1 MPPASGNGSAA
12 KEENPINRDMSR
24 EFFSQNQAQIKDLN
38 ASSLRS
44 MTFLFWGVTGML
56 SVLSFIPAAVRISP
70 VMPTSYR
77 FLFLA
82 FFAFYTCCMFFLAIF
97 RKLVRLHPLPGIYVE
112 FVFFYIFLIAI
123 QMLHPV
129 PLPYIFIVAFRV
141 MIPVLVLDRWWKQF
155 IVHNSIMIVALVLSY
170 FTKPEEYFLIDIITA
185 GLVAIVGFLNG
196 QSMLNRQMYSFSME
210 QKLDRDLELAKAK
223 SDAKTMFLANMSH
236 EIRTPINAVLG
247 FDEMILR
254 ECSDRKILEYAT
266 SIRSSGRTL
275 LALINDILNFS
286 KIEAG
291 KIDIVPEEYELSS
304 TICDL
309 VNMVSEKARAKRLQL
324 NVYVNEK
331 MPHLLFGDEVRIKQ
345 CMLNILNNAVKYTE
359 RGSVTL
365 NIGFEKIDSSS
376 IYLKVEVKDTGIGI
390 KAEDLPRLFK
400 AFERVDEKRNRTIEG
415 TGLGLNI
422 VAMLLDKMESHL
434 EVSSEYGKGSDF
446 SFAVRQRVVW
456 WEEIGNFNESYRKY
470 LQNNKAYAETF
481 RAPNAHILVVDDTQ
495 MNLTV
500 VEGLLRRSQIH
511 VDTALSGREALELVQ
526 HKRYDVIFLD
536 HRMPEMD
543 GVETF
548 HEMQKL
554 PNNMSASAPCIMFT
568 ANAVSGARETFLAEG
583 FANYLTKPVDSLELE
598 KMLVR
603 YLPKDLVIIVRGDG
617 SAEEEKKQHDL
628 EEFQGIE
635 GLDAALALQNCGS
648 PETLREALREY
659 RDNIEQKAS
668 LLEQYLADGALE
680 EYTVLVHSIKSSS
693 RLIGAEDLSRQ
704 AAYLEQCG
712 DEKKLSELEE
722 KTPVLLELYRS
733 YIDKLSLFAETSG
746 DSADQKPLID
756 ETQFKSAM
764 DAIKEYASAF
774 DFNSVDKI
782 IEMLDKYTIPEKERK
797 KYADVKRKARAGDSG
812 ALVHMLEM

>member
-141 MIPVLVLDRWWKQF
+141 MIPVLVLDRWWRQF

-568 ANAVSGARETFLAEG
+568 ANAVSGAREAFLAEG

-659 RDNIEQKAS
+659 RDNIEQKAC

-693 RLIGAEDLSRQ
+693 RLIGAADLSRQ

>member
-141 MIPVLVLDRWWKQF
+141 MIPVLVLDRWWRQF

-693 RLIGAEDLSRQ
+693 RLIGAADLSRQ

-812 ALVHMLEM
+812 ALVHLLEM

>member
-185 GLVAIVGFLNG
+185 GLVAIVSFLNG
-196 QSMLNRQMYSFSME
+196 HSMLNRQMYSFSME

-390 KAEDLPRLFK
+390 KAEDLPKLFK

-568 ANAVSGARETFLAEG
+568 ANAVSGAREAFLAEG

-693 RLIGAEDLSRQ
+693 RLIGAADLSRQ

-797 KYADVKRKARAGDSG
+797 KYADVKRKTRAGDSG
-812 ALVHMLEM
+812 ALVHLLEM

>member
-185 GLVAIVGFLNG
+185 GLVAIVSFLNG
-196 QSMLNRQMYSFSME
+196 HSMLNRQMYSFSME

-434 EVSSEYGKGSDF
+434 EVSSECGKGSDF

-568 ANAVSGARETFLAEG
+568 ANAVSGAREAFLAEG

-797 KYADVKRKARAGDSG
+797 KYADVKRKTRAGDSG
-812 ALVHMLEM
+812 ALVHLLEM

>member
-1 MPPASGNGSAA
+1 
-12 KEENPINRDMSR
+12 
-24 EFFSQNQAQIKDLN
+24 
-38 ASSLRS
+38 
-44 MTFLFWGVTGML
+44 MTFLFWGVTVLL
-56 SVLSFIPAAVRISP
+56 SVIVFLPTESLISSAVKG
-70 VMPTSYR
+70 TYR
-77 FLFLA
+77 VLFVAGLI
-82 FFAFYTCCMFFLAIF
+82 FFTCCVFALGLL
-97 RKLVRLHPLPGIYVE
+97 RKYVRQHPLPYIYAE
-112 FVFFYIFLIAI
+112 YLVFYAFLAAI
-123 QMLHPV
+123 QLLNPV

-141 MIPVLVLDRWWKQF
+141 MVPVMIIDRWWKQF
-155 IVHNSIMIVALVLSY
+155 IFHNSIMVVALVLSY
-170 FTKPEEYFLIDIITA
+170 ITKPDEYFLIDSITIFIITF
-185 GLVAIVGFLNG
+185 VSYING
-196 QSMLNRQMYSFSME
+196 NANLGRQMYSFSME

-223 SDAKTMFLANMSH
+223 SEAKSMFLANMSH

-254 ECSDRKILEYAT
+254 ECTDRKILEYAT

-304 TICDL
+304 TICDI
-309 VNMVSEKARAKRLQL
+309 VNMVSEKARAKQLQL

-359 RGSVTL
+359 HGSVTL
-365 NIGFEKIDSSS
+365 NIGYDRIDNASV
-376 IYLKVEVKDTGIGI
+376 YLKVEVKDTGIGI
-390 KAEDLPRLFK
+390 KPEDLPKLFK

-434 EVSSEYGKGSDF
+434 DVSSEYGKGSDF
-446 SFAVRQRVVW
+446 SFAVKQRVVW

-481 RAPNAHILVVDDTQ
+481 RAPNAHILVVDDTK

-500 VEGLLRRSQIH
+500 VEGLLKRSQIH
-511 VDTALSGREALELVQ
+511 VDTALSGMEALELVQ
-526 HKRYDVIFLD
+526 HKRYDVIFID
-536 HRMPEMD
+536 HRMPQMD

-548 HEMQKL
+548 HAMQKL
-554 PNNMSASAPCIMFT
+554 PNNRSAGAPCIMFT
-568 ANAVSGARETFLAEG
+568 ANAVSGAREAFLAEG
-583 FANYLTKPVDSLELE
+583 FSNYLTKPVDSLELE

-603 YLPKDLVIIVRGDG
+603 YLPKELVIIVRGDG

-635 GLDAALALQNCGS
+635 GMDAALALQNCGS

-659 RDNIEQKAS
+659 RDNIEQKAN
-668 LLEQYLADGALE
+668 LLEQYLADGACE

-693 RLIGAEDLSRQ
+693 RLIGAADLARQ

-712 DEKKLSELEE
+712 DEKKMDELAARTPELLS
-722 KTPVLLELYRS
+722 LYRS
-733 YIDKLSLFAETSG
+733 YIDKLALFA
-746 DSADQKPLID
+746 DRQSAQKPLIGD
-756 ETQFKSAM
+756 KQFQSAM
-764 DAIKEYASAF
+764 DAIREYASAF
-774 DFNSVDKI
+774 DFNSADKI
-782 IEMLDKYTIPEKERK
+782 IEMLDKYTIPEKEQK
-797 KYADVKRKARAGDSG
+797 KYADVKRKVRAGDSG